1 MNEFKEIRF
10 NATQKLVDMLMELLF
25 TQQMLEDYNEQLS
38 DIQRY
43 LLFKHFEEL
52 KQDFTKEFKKSNKS
66 QIKQVNELLD
76 K

>member
-38 DIQRY
+38 DKQRY

-52 KQDFTKEFKKSNKS
+52 KQDFTKEFKKNNKS
-66 QIKQVNELLD
+66 QIKQVKELLD